1 MSAVAARD
9 RIILGGCARSSPVR
23 HGGLTLLA
31 LFSLP
36 AVPPTGEL
44 AAPAPHDRKVDRQ
57 HEQPERD
64 HPEPEHGQEPDKTAD
79 DEENADRDADRFRLR
94 QMPVA
99 IEDAD
104 LVGHRLRAAG
114 LTKAGDRELRGT
126 PQPRPPDARPSD
138 AAVVLFLEKPGEEAA
153 EALHLDRSAR
163 LEDEASAECLPD
175 RVRHLN

>member
-9 RIILGGCARSSPVR
+9 RILLGGRVR
-23 HGGLTLLA
+23 PGGLVLLA

-36 AVPPTGEL
+36 AVPPNGEL
-44 AAPAPHDRKVDRQ
+44 ATPAPHDRKVDRQ

-104 LVGHRLRAAG
+104 LVGHGLRAAG
-114 LTKAGDRELRGT
+114 LTKPEIGSCAGRRNLD
-126 PQPRPPDARPSD
+126 PQMRVLQTRPSFS
-138 AAVVLFLEKPGEEAA
+138 FLRSQVWRRPTPFTWIGPRGSKTKPAP
-153 EALHLDRSAR
+153 SAC
-163 LEDEASAECLPD
+163 LTASD
-175 RVRHLN
+175 T